1 MCVAVKADAYGH
13 GIVQVGRAAV
23 QEGVEMLAAA
33 TVDEAV
39 MLREAGISVP
49 LLIYSLPIPEELSAI
64 VEYGLTPLVADV
76 PMVRELSQEAEAQ
89 QKSIAVHM
97 KIDTGMGRIGCR
109 PEDALQLAR
118 EIARSRRLHLAG
130 VSTHFAGSDMEDKS
144 FTAGQIAIFTRT
156 VESIRAAGIDPGILH
171 AANSGAVIDCPDSY
185 FDMIRPG
192 ILIYGYYPSDAQT
205 RTIDIRPVME
215 LESQVVFLKRVQRDT
230 PISYGMTYRTT
241 RETVIG
247 TVPAG
252 YGDGYSRLLSNR
264 ARILANGESFPLVGR
279 VCMDQCMVDLGPNPD
294 VARYDKVTLFGPDRA
309 GPDAEE
315 LARTIGTIAYEV
327 TCAISRRV
335 PRVYVDEPAAASED
349 LRPSTAV
356 APTVAQDSLQSR

>member
-1 MCVAVKADAYGH
+1 MCIAVKADAYGH
-13 GIVQVGRAAV
+13 GIVQIGQAAV
-23 QEGVEMLAAA
+23 QEGVEMLAVA

-39 MLREAGISVP
+39 MLREAGIPVP

-64 VEYGLTPLVADV
+64 IEYGLTPLLADV
-76 PMVRELSQEAEAQ
+76 QMVRELSREADRRER
-89 QKSIAVHM
+89 SVAVHM

-118 EIARSRRLHLAG
+118 EITGSGRLHLSG
-130 VSTHFAGSDMEDKS
+130 VSTHFAGSDLEDKS
-144 FTAGQIAIFTRT
+144 FTSGQIEIFTRT
-156 VESIRAAGIDPGILH
+156 LESIRTAGIDPGIIH
-171 AANSGAVIDCPDSY
+171 AANSGAVLDCPEAY

-192 ILIYGYYPSDAQT
+192 ILIYGYYPSEEQEK
-205 RTIDIRPVME
+205 TIDIRPVME

-230 PISYGMTYRTT
+230 PISYGMTYRTAG
-241 RETVIG
+241 ETVIG
-247 TVPAG
+247 TVPVG

-264 ARILANGESFPLVGR
+264 ARMLVNGESFPIAGR
-279 VCMDQCMVDLGPNPD
+279 VCMDQCMVDLGPNPE

-309 GPDAEE
+309 GPDAAE

-335 PRVYVDEPAAASED
+335 PRVYVDEPGAASD
-349 LRPSTAV
+349 GLRPSAAV